1 MSNRPEND
9 HLGAL
14 HEELRATGPRLSPEE
29 REHLE
34 SLLGRLE
41 PDRDAAD
48 RRTADSHTADPHTAD
63 RHTAE
68 HHTADPGVV
77 DSLNEAA
84 ERFEVRHPSLSAALR
99 TIGVSLANVGI

>member
-14 HEELRATGPRLSPEE
+14 HEELRATGPRLSPGE

-34 SLLGRLE
+34 SLLGKLE
-41 PDRDAAD
+41 ADRDAAD
-48 RRTADSHTADPHTAD
+48 RHAADSHTAD
-63 RHTAE
+63 RHTAA
-68 HHTADPGVV
+68 HHPADPGVV